1 MRAMRSNAGEDL
13 RSEQGRSLPGLEMAF
28 RGAKHRDV
36 AFCSP
41 SDAASVS
48 CFRNMGRKP
57 SYVITYT
64 SLVEDAK
71 IKMRVPCKGISLCL
85 IVGLLQ
91 MRGMPS

>member
-48 CFRNMGRKP
+48 CFWNMGRKP
-57 SYVITYT
+57 SCVITYT

-71 IKMRVPCKGISLCL
+71 IRSAFPV
-85 IVGLLQ
+85 
-91 MRGMPS
+91 RG